1 MRPLHALPLALSL
14 NVLSLMRPVSAQ
26 KTVPTAP
33 APVAPVQIAEPVAAP
48 AGKVLIP
55 TQTWEDPLVVLSI
68 PAPPGGRL
76 RVEMDARS
84 EDILG
89 VMKSFLK
96 GIGETNATARAV
108 DPARLLRP
116 NPIADALAGGD
127 LADILKD
134 VNHVHFVVYEMPGAK
149 PPMFTPPTP
158 MMTKPL
164 GKKGGKALMA
174 APPVVVVP
182 AVLPAP
188 AFDSN
193 AFYETAFDAEGAHRI
208 VFTDANEYKLVM
220 VGFPDRKGYAYA
232 ASGGGYVIVSRTDGY
247 PNLEAL
253 TAFLSRITDAAL
265 RSQTMNK
272 MIKDGMK
279 AGTDTPGVDSPGP
292 DPAASSLKK

>member
-1 MRPLHALPLALSL
+1 MRPLHALPLALTL
-14 NVLSLMRPVSAQ
+14 GVFTFAPPASAQ
-26 KTVPTAP
+26 TPMP
-33 APVAPVQIAEPVAAP
+33 APVPVY
-48 AGKVLIP
+48 
-55 TQTWEDPLVVLSI
+55 T
-68 PAPPGGRL
+68 PAPPLSQLVIPVPPGGKL

-89 VMKSFLK
+89 VLKSFLK
-96 GIGETNATARAV
+96 GIGETNETARAV
-108 DPARLLRP
+108 DPVHSLKP

-149 PPMFTPPTP
+149 PPMVTQRAVY
-158 MMTKPL
+158 KPA
-164 GKKGGKALMA
+164 GKKGKALLA
-174 APPVVVVP
+174 APPVVVAP
-182 AVLPAP
+182 AVPPAP

-208 VFTDANEYKLVM
+208 VFTDADAYKLVM
-220 VGFPDRKGYAYA
+220 VGFPNRQGYAYA
-232 ASGGGYVIVSRTDGY
+232 VSGGGYVIVSRTDGY

-265 RSQTMNK
+265 RSQAMNK

-279 AGTDTPGVDSPGP
+279 TGGDLPGTGSPGP

>member
-1 MRPLHALPLALSL
+1 MRSLFALPLALTL
-14 NVLSLMRPVSAQ
+14 GAFAFAPPASAQ
-26 KTVPTAP
+26 TPPTAAPPQTYSPVIP
-33 APVAPVQIAEPVAAP
+33 AVP
-48 AGKVLIP
+48 ARVLALS
-55 TQTWEDPLVVLSI
+55 QLSI
-68 PAPPGGRL
+68 PVPPGGRL

-96 GIGETNATARAV
+96 GIGETNRLINTA
-108 DPARLLRP
+108 DPARPVKP

-149 PPMFTPPTP
+149 PLMSTPPP
-158 MMTKPL
+158 VQIKPL
-164 GKKGGKALMA
+164 GKKGKALMA
-174 APPVVVVP
+174 APPVVMVP
-182 AVLPAP
+182 ALPP
-188 AFDSN
+188 VPTFDSN
-193 AFYETAFDAEGAHRI
+193 AFYETAFNAEGAHRLL
-208 VFTDANEYKLVM
+208 FTDADEYKLVM
-220 VGFPDRKGYAYA
+220 VGFPNRQGYAYA
-232 ASGGGYVIVSRTDGY
+232 VSGGGYVIVSRSDGY

-279 AGTDTPGVDSPGP
+279 SGMDSPGTDSPDTEMPGP

>member
-1 MRPLHALPLALSL
+1 MRPLHALPLALTL
-14 NVLSLMRPVSAQ
+14 GAFALARPASAQ
-26 KTVPTAP
+26 TPMP
-33 APVAPVQIAEPVAAP
+33 APVPVYTPAPLLSQLTIPV
-48 AGKVLIP
+48 
-55 TQTWEDPLVVLSI
+55 
-68 PAPPGGRL
+68 PPGGKL

-89 VMKSFLK
+89 VLKSFLK

-108 DPARLLRP
+108 NPTRPLKP

-134 VNHVHFVVYEMPGAK
+134 VNHVHFVVYEIPGSK
-149 PPMFTPPTP
+149 PPMLSPPV
-158 MMTKPL
+158 MTKPL
-164 GKKGGKALMA
+164 GKKGKALMA

-182 AVLPAP
+182 AVPPVP

-193 AFYETAFDAEGAHRI
+193 AFYETAFDAEGAHRLL
-208 VFTDANEYKLVM
+208 FTDADEYKLVM

-232 ASGGGYVIVSRTDGY
+232 VSGGGYVIVSRSDGY
-247 PNLEAL
+247 PNMEAL

-279 AGTDTPGVDSPGP
+279 GATESPSMDSPGMDSP
-292 DPAASSLKK
+292 GSDPAASSLKK

>member
-1 MRPLHALPLALSL
+1 MRSYSFLVLPVAALTLGAAFLAS
-14 NVLSLMRPVSAQ
+14 PASAQ
-26 KTVPTAP
+26 TPMVAP
-33 APVAPVQIAEPVAAP
+33 APTYTPTPTPLYSPVTAP
-48 AGKVLIP
+48 
-55 TQTWEDPLVVLSI
+55 PLSQLSI
-68 PAPPGGRL
+68 PVPPGGRL

-96 GIGETNATARAV
+96 GIGETNSTARAV
-108 DPARLLRP
+108 DPARPIKP

-149 PPMFTPPTP
+149 PPVFAPPMP

-164 GKKGGKALMA
+164 GKKGGKSLMA
-174 APPVVVVP
+174 VPAAPVALPTPPVP
-182 AVLPAP
+182 T
-188 AFDSN
+188 FDSN
-193 AFYETAFDAEGAHRI
+193 AFYETAFSAEGAHRLL
-208 VFTDANEYKLVM
+208 FTDADEYKLVM

-232 ASGGGYVIVSRTDGY
+232 VSGGGYVVVSRSDGY
-247 PNLEAL
+247 PNMEAL

-279 AGTDTPGVDSPGP
+279 AGKDSSDTDSPDTDLPGS

>member
-1 MRPLHALPLALSL
+1 MRPLLALPLALTL
-14 NVLSLMRPVSAQ
+14 GAFAFAHPASAQ
-26 KTVPTAP
+26 TPPTTAP
-33 APVAPVQIAEPVAAP
+33 PQAYSPVIPAVPARVVA
-48 AGKVLIP
+48 
-55 TQTWEDPLVVLSI
+55 LSQLTI

-76 RVEMDARS
+76 RAEMDARS

-108 DPARLLRP
+108 DPARPLKP

-149 PPMFTPPTP
+149 PPMLMPPKS

-164 GKKGGKALMA
+164 GKKGKALMA

-182 AVLPAP
+182 AIPTLPT
-188 AFDSN
+188 FDSN
-193 AFYETAFDAEGAHRI
+193 AFYETAFDAEGAHRLL
-208 VFTDANEYKLVM
+208 FTDADEYKLVM
-220 VGFPDRKGYAYA
+220 VGFPNRQGYAYA
-232 ASGGGYVIVSRTDGY
+232 VSGGGYVIVSRSDGY

-272 MIKDGMK
+272 MFKDGMK
-279 AGTDTPGVDSPGP
+279 SGKDSSDTDSPDTDMPGS

>member
-1 MRPLHALPLALSL
+1 MRSLHALPLALTL
-14 NVLSLMRPVSAQ
+14 GAFAFAHPASAQ
-26 KTVPTAP
+26 TPMAAPVPVYVPAP
-33 APVAPVQIAEPVAAP
+33 APIAAP
-48 AGKVLIP
+48 PLSQLAIP
-55 TQTWEDPLVVLSI
+55 V
-68 PAPPGGRL
+68 PPGGRL
-76 RVEMDARS
+76 RAEMDARS

-89 VMKSFLK
+89 VLKSFLK
-96 GIGETNATARAV
+96 GIGETNDTVRAV
-108 DPARLLRP
+108 NPARPAKP

-149 PPMFTPPTP
+149 PPMLMPPKP

-164 GKKGGKALMA
+164 GKKGKALMA
-174 APPVVVVP
+174 APPAVVVP
-182 AVLPAP
+182 AVP

-193 AFYETAFDAEGAHRI
+193 AFYETAFDAEGAHRLL
-208 VFTDANEYKLVM
+208 FTDADEYKLIM

-232 ASGGGYVIVSRTDGY
+232 VSGGGYVIVSRSDGY
-247 PNLEAL
+247 PNMEAL

-279 AGTDTPGVDSPGP
+279 SGKDSSDTDSPDTDLPGS

>member
-1 MRPLHALPLALSL
+1 MRPLHVLPLALTL
-14 NVLSLMRPVSAQ
+14 GVFAFAHPALAQTPPMAAPVPVYRP
-26 KTVPTAP
+26 AP
-33 APVAPVQIAEPVAAP
+33 APMTAP
-48 AGKVLIP
+48 
-55 TQTWEDPLVVLSI
+55 PLSQLTI

-76 RVEMDARS
+76 RAEMDARS

-108 DPARLLRP
+108 DPARPLKP

-134 VNHVHFVVYEMPGAK
+134 VNHVHFVVYEMLGAK
-149 PPMFTPPTP
+149 PPMFTPPV
-158 MMTKPL
+158 MTKPL

-182 AVLPAP
+182 AVPTVP
-188 AFDSN
+188 TFDSN
-193 AFYETAFDAEGAHRI
+193 AFYETAFNAEGAHRLL
-208 VFTDANEYKLVM
+208 FTDADEYKLVM
-220 VGFPDRKGYAYA
+220 VGFPNRQGYAYA
-232 ASGGGYVIVSRTDGY
+232 VSGGGYVVVSRSDGY

-272 MIKDGMK
+272 MFKDGMK
-279 AGTDTPGVDSPGP
+279 GGTESPSMDSPDTDSPGP
-292 DPAASSLKK
+292 DPAASALKK